1 MRLSAKLAALLAI
14 AAVLPLILASLLVL
28 YAISSDAESRAARQL
43 QTGARAAA
51 SIYEKRL
58 AEMRAAAAR
67 LADEI
72 ANRALVSSASAEG
85 DRSAASKLLQ
95 DMLPSA
101 QNELSLDFVI
111 VADPQG
117 RVIARH
123 NNMPDPGETLV
134 DPADKNPVAERVIA
148 EGPQLRGGPVAA
160 SVVER
165 GQRLARLGLDLRARV
180 EGVEEALAVE
190 AAAPIYG
197 AGRFLGLV
205 LIGQMINNSHV
216 APPGAT
222 SLKLPL
228 ETEVRQTLFRSA
240 DKETAEQP
248 AEGGAVI
255 AFGNTVIAS
264 SVPVRDESGPT
275 TRGALLGAACDPN
288 QAEETLRDGE
298 NDYAVAWQ
306 PMKSL
311 DQTQIAAVG
320 VAVPRSSIAGP
331 AGALQTTFI
340 MVGALAVGLAGAA
353 GFLYGRSLSERLKTL
368 SAAASRMG
376 LGELSTSVKDPA
388 SPGLLNQ
395 DEVNSLAEELDQM
408 RESFRQAIDRMRKR

>member
-1 MRLSAKLAALLAI
+1 MRLSEKLAALLAV
-14 AAVLPLILASLLVL
+14 AAVLPLILASVLVL
-28 YAISSDAESRAARQL
+28 YTISYDAKSHAVRRL
-43 QTGARAAA
+43 QTDARAAA

-58 AEMRAAAAR
+58 AEMRAAAGR

-85 DRSAASKLLQ
+85 DRSAASRLLQ
-95 DMLPSA
+95 DILPSA

-123 NNMPDPGETLV
+123 NNMPEPGETLV
-134 DPADKNPVAERVIA
+134 DPNDKNPVAERVIA
-148 EGPQLRGGPVAA
+148 EGPQLRGAPVAA

-180 EGVEEALAVE
+180 EGVDEALAVE

-228 ETEVRQTLFRSA
+228 ETEVRQTLFRGA
-240 DKETAEQP
+240 DRDAAEP
-248 AEGGAVI
+248 STEGGAVI
-255 AFGNTVIAS
+255 AFGNTIIAS
-264 SVPVRDESGPT
+264 SVPASDESGPT
-275 TRGALLGAACDPN
+275 ARGALLGAACDPN
-288 QAEETLRDGE
+288 KTEETLQEG
-298 NDYAVAWQ
+298 NNSYVVAWQ

-311 DQTQIAAVG
+311 DQSQIASIG
-320 VAVPRSSIAGP
+320 VAVHQNSMAGP
-331 AGALQTTFI
+331 VGAVQTTFI
-340 MVGALAVGLAGAA
+340 IVGALVVALAAGA

-376 LGELSTSVKDPA
+376 LGELSTPVKDPA
-388 SPGLLNQ
+388 TEGLLSR
-395 DEVNSLAEELDQM
+395 DEINSLAEELDQT